1 MWRPQVFP
9 EPIMAKTNF
18 KFIHHS
24 YYYIVILHLLVLSLL
39 LSGQAQAQNGSYRPY
54 RPISNIFGSL
64 FRPGAGPG
72 PPIPPRQQ
80 RSHGGPAG
88 SSVGQA
94 TAGSEGGAGGPGPA
108 DGPAT
113 ETSEAELQ
121 NSAQFGGSNAI
132 IAPNGQRSSPSPT
145 QGPSK
150 LPPPPPPPPSVPQ
163 APRVPSG
170 PPPLPLPHR
179 RNPPPQRRPHPVSAI
194 RFLYLHCTA
203 QCWNFRI
210 LLSFRFLVK
219 LTLENLKVLKLPFLL
234 FFGLWILFIWKIS
247 TSKHAKNA

>member
-1 MWRPQVFP
+1 
-9 EPIMAKTNF
+9 MAKTNF

-80 RSHGGPAG
+80 RSHGPSG
-88 SSVGQA
+88 SVGQA
-94 TAGSEGGAGGPGPA
+94 TAGSEGVAGAGPA

-179 RNPPPQRRPHPVSAI
+179 RNPPPQRRPHPVSV
-194 RFLYLHCTA
+194 
-203 QCWNFRI
+203 N
-210 LLSFRFLVK
+210 SFVY
-219 LTLENLKVLKLPFLL
+219 TV
-234 FFGLWILFIWKIS
+234 WKFHDFS
-247 TSKHAKNA
+247 YHSDFT